1 MNRQPI
7 YRQQGISLIGLILIL
22 IIVVLIAMLAM
33 KVVPAVIEYRA
44 ISKAIVD
51 AKQSGT
57 TVREIQ
63 QSFDKRADAGYID
76 AIKGSDLEIV
86 KVENEIEISF
96 AYEKKIPLF
105 GPASLVLDFN
115 GTTAKAVPKKAKKE
129 RKKK

>member
-7 YRQQGISLIGLILIL
+7 IRQHGVSLMGLIFIL
-22 IIVVLIAMLAM
+22 IILALIAMLAM
-33 KVVPAVIEYRA
+33 KVVPTVIEYRA

-63 QSFDKRADAGYID
+63 LSFDKRADAGYID

-86 KVENEIEISF
+86 KVENEFEVSF
-96 AYEKKIPLF
+96 AYEKRIPLF
-105 GPASLVLDFN
+105 GPASLVFDYS
-115 GTTAKAVPKKAKKE
+115 GTTAKATSKKAAALDK
-129 RKKK
+129 

>member
-1 MNRQPI
+1 MNLQSKARQ
-7 YRQQGISLIGLILIL
+7 RGMSLTGLIFIL
-22 IIVVLIAMLAM
+22 IILAFIAMLGM

-51 AKQSGT
+51 AKQAGT

-63 QSFDKRADAGYID
+63 LSFDKRASVGYID
-76 AIKGSDLEIV
+76 AIRGADLEIV
-86 KVENEIEISF
+86 KVENEFEVSF

-115 GTTAKAVPKKAKKE
+115 GTTAKTPT
-129 RKKK
+129 RKTPAAGK

>member
-7 YRQQGISLIGLILIL
+7 IRQRGVSLLGLIFIL
-22 IIVVLIAMLAM
+22 IIVALIAMLAM
-33 KVVPAVIEYRA
+33 KVVPMVIEYRA
-44 ISKAIVD
+44 ITKAIVD

-86 KVENEIEISF
+86 KVENEIEVSF
-96 AYEKKIPLF
+96 SYEKKIPLF
-105 GPASLVLDFN
+105 GPASLVFDFS
-115 GTTAKAVPKKAKKE
+115 GTTAKAVPRKAPASVK
-129 RKKK
+129 